1 MLNTYLYKGQFLE
14 AFKYSQ
20 ENTSIRGLS
29 DPHDLAFNHLLF
41 NHFHYDSMVKLRSFA
56 SSSKAQIDIINFYY
70 CLVVTLYRNEYN
82 FLKTKDFKKFMK
94 FTNNEYNK
102 LLDIVSKFIENPKKN
117 NLKGIEGLSLEKDL
131 LDFVKCLCFK
141 FTTLPYEDCLSLF
154 PELEKID
161 NLVSKK
167 SPITDHDFNKAIND
181 NLFNLQIYLTKFIE
195 KITINNQLFLC
206 NKLLKKGCLNSYL
219 LSRFLELSFN
229 SNNIN
234 GAINDLFV
242 YYPYLDRNTQI
253 AFNHHLIISLH
264 LTNNFHELANTF
276 HKLMGDDTSKVDSN
290 GFYDWDLDDNYNWDK
305 DNNIYLPTFN
315 FTVHQNARLY
325 LNTIFLMN
333 LYRFNNKENYLDIK
347 GKDNISVIGGSHTLS
362 WTNLSDIDFS
372 LDVYFKYSNFYNN
385 SANTSLLDINLKEIN
400 KLNENSKI
408 VIFEYYDFI
417 NYLSN
422 EETFSENTI
431 EKISLELNNFFKSN
445 DFKNDDNVFIISIPL
460 LNDFYK
466 NKFQIHNANANI
478 REINSIISNTSES
491 CGLNYIDIN
500 QYLKINDNNP
510 DQENFINNYFVN
522 PDIIINIINEEILN

>member
-1 MLNTYLYKGQFLE
+1 
-14 AFKYSQ
+14 
-20 ENTSIRGLS
+20 
-29 DPHDLAFNHLLF
+29 
-41 NHFHYDSMVKLRSFA
+41 
-56 SSSKAQIDIINFYY
+56 
-70 CLVVTLYRNEYN
+70 
-82 FLKTKDFKKFMK
+82 
-94 FTNNEYNK
+94 
-102 LLDIVSKFIENPKKN
+102 
-117 NLKGIEGLSLEKDL
+117 
-131 LDFVKCLCFK
+131 
-141 FTTLPYEDCLSLF
+141 
-154 PELEKID
+154 
-161 NLVSKK
+161 
-167 SPITDHDFNKAIND
+167 
-181 NLFNLQIYLTKFIE
+181 
-195 KITINNQLFLC
+195 
-206 NKLLKKGCLNSYL
+206 
-219 LSRFLELSFN
+219 
-229 SNNIN
+229 
-234 GAINDLFV
+234 
-242 YYPYLDRNTQI
+242 
-253 AFNHHLIISLH
+253 
-264 LTNNFHELANTF
+264 
-276 HKLMGDDTSKVDSN
+276 
-290 GFYDWDLDDNYNWDK
+290 
-305 DNNIYLPTFN
+305 
-315 FTVHQNARLY
+315 
-325 LNTIFLMN
+325 MN

-431 EKISLELNNFFKSN
+431 EKISLELNNFLKSN

-478 REINSIISNTSES
+478 KEINSIISNTSES